1 MKKSLGILISLAVVF
16 VFVIAGCGGKKNAVR
31 DLKLSVTTSETS
43 SWYWGAAKFKELVEQ
58 RTNGRYK
65 ISIYPNEQLA
75 SGDQTKTLEMLYQ
88 GINELDIHSAMIHN
102 NVEPKLTAC
111 FMPWIFTK
119 GNASVDEYVFNGTGG
134 AKIKELISARGAVP
148 LALGE
153 NGFRQI
159 TNSKLP
165 IHKPADFNGM
175 KFRVPS
181 VTVLVDLF
189 KMLGADPVS
198 MSFSEVFTALQQ
210 KTINGQE
217 NPLGI
222 IDSSKLYEVQPY
234 LTVANYC
241 YDPIVLS
248 ASKKFWDSLNDEDK
262 KIFQE
267 AATEAMAAQV
277 IENRQRDASLLKTLT
292 DKGMKAN
299 VLTPAEIAAFQT
311 ALAPLYKKY
320 IDQYGAELFEAFG
333 YKAK

>member
-1 MKKSLGILISLAVVF
+1 
-16 VFVIAGCGGKKNAVR
+16 
-31 DLKLSVTTSETS
+31 
-43 SWYWGAAKFKELVEQ
+43 
-58 RTNGRYK
+58 
-65 ISIYPNEQLA
+65 
-75 SGDQTKTLEMLYQ
+75 
-88 GINELDIHSAMIHN
+88 
-102 NVEPKLTAC
+102 
-111 FMPWIFTK
+111 
-119 GNASVDEYVFNGTGG
+119 
-134 AKIKELISARGAVP
+134 